1 MFDKELV
8 EKKINQIIEYLE
20 ELEPI
25 ITKMSDEEIRKD
37 YFKYHT
43 AERLL
48 QLIVD
53 TILDVNI
60 HFIKEKK
67 LIVPDDLQSTFIT
80 LADNNLLPND
90 FAVKIAPVVGLRNR
104 IVHRYDSLDKKT
116 FIEKL
121 KNNFNDFKEYLVR
134 IKELI

>member
-8 EKKINQIIEYLE
+8 EKKINQIIEYLT
-20 ELEPI
+20 ELDPI
-25 ITKMSDEEIRKD
+25 VTKMSDEEIKKD

-53 TILDVNI
+53 TILDINI

-67 LIVPDDLQSTFIT
+67 LNVPDDLQSTFMT
-80 LADNNLLPND
+80 LADNNLLLKD

-104 IVHRYDSLDKKT
+104 IVHKYDSLDKNT
-116 FIEKL
+116 FLKSL
-121 KNNFNDFKEYLVR
+121 KNNFGDFKEYLIR
-134 IKELI
+134 IKKLI

>member
-8 EKKINQIIEYLE
+8 EKKINQVVEYLA

-25 ITKMSDEEIRKD
+25 VTKMSNDEIKKD

-53 TILDVNI
+53 TILDINI

-67 LIVPDDLQSTFIT
+67 LVVPDDLQSTFIT
-80 LADNNLLPND
+80 LADNNLLSKD
-90 FAVKIAPVVGLRNR
+90 FAIKIAPVVGLRNR
-104 IVHRYDSLDKKT
+104 IVHKYDSLDKNT

-121 KNNFNDFKEYLVR
+121 KNNFNDFKEYLVLV
-134 IKELI
+134 KKLI